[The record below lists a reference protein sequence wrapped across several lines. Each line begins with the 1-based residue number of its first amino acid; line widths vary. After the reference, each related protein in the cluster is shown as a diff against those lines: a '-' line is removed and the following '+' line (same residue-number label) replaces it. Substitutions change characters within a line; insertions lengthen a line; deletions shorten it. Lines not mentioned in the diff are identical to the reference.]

1 MQIFPDN
8 HSVIT
13 LAALSVLVKVAIEAL
28 LALVKV
34 VIVAQEELFSHH
46 TSRRF
51 PGGCL
56 AHFCQ
61 HQLDSLFVFDNSNE
75 IALCPVTPSGGWT
88 GLLGGG
94 DGVKGGPGEGN
105 RIKFAQWPLNSNC
118 PSLNIRTSSS
128 AQALCT
134 LPPSPCSS
142 VHILSSILIVHQMM
156 NHHDRVFCNCILGQR
171 SSIHRGKKA

>member
-1 MQIFPDN
+1 MPTMQIFPDN
-8 HSVIT
+8 HSVMT
-13 LAALSVLVKVAIEAL
+13 LAALSVLVKVAIVAL

-34 VIVAQEELFSHH
+34 AIVAQEEPFSHH

-56 AHFCQ
+56 AHFCP
-61 HQLDSLFVFDNSNE
+61 HQLDSLSVFDNSNE

-94 DGVKGGPGEGN
+94 DGGEEGGPGEGN

-134 LPPSPCSS
+134 LPPIS
-142 VHILSSILIVHQMM
+142 LLICPHFIVNSYRSLMM
-156 NHHDRVFCNCILGQR
+156 KHHGQFKVFCIRILGQ
-171 SSIHRGKKA
+171 